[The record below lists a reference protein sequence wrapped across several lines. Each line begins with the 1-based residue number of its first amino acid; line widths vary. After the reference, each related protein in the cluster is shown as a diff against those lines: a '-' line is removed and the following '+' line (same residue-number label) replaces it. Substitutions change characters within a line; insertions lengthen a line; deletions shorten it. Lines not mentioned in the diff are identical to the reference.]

1 MSGPTSTAGRI
12 AAVASVWVAGA
23 SSAFAHPGHGR
34 DGGDFGVLH
43 YLSDP
48 AHLWFALP
56 MGLIVVV
63 AAGYAAGILRP
74 RTRRRS

>member
-1 MSGPTSTAGRI
+1 M
-12 AAVASVWVAGA
+12 ASVWVFAG

-34 DGGDFGVLH
+34 GGGDFGVFH
-43 YLSDP
+43 YLGEP
-48 AHLWFALP
+48 AHLWFSIP
-56 MGLIVVV
+56 MVLIVAL